1 MDSKDKNF
9 VINNNISPKLNLCYN
24 TSLIEEDDKNPL
36 IQLLNNFEEIT
47 SIINANDFNY
57 IKALYMNR
65 SRVHEILY
73 SDEAIIDI
81 KTENN
86 ENLIV
91 YIYLSLL
98 IEENPYIIDYS
109 YSADLIEKIKY
120 KAKTTKE

>member
-1 MDSKDKNF
+1 MDSKDKKY
-9 VINNNISPKLNLCYN
+9 VINNNLSPKLNLCYN